1 MAAVLGIVAAAVE
14 RPAVTL
20 DDNVRVTAGTA
31 LAGLLLLRL

>member
-1 MAAVLGIVAAAVE
+1 MAAVLGLVAAGAE

-31 LAGLLLLRL
+31 LAALLLLQL